1 MGGNLREIR
10 LVLVWESQ
18 TQTFK
23 ICSLG
28 SKAEIFFTN
37 FSINRNNG
45 IDKTGES
52 MESYFQTLL
61 SITLLKLKTDLL

>member
-1 MGGNLREIR
+1 MGGILKEIR
-10 LVLVWESQ
+10 LDLVWESQ
-18 TQTFK
+18 TQTLK
-23 ICSLG
+23 ICSLE

-45 IDKTGES
+45 IDKTDES
-52 MESYFQTLL
+52 MKSYFQTLL